1 MVGERFEG
9 GVGQRV
15 DRVRTDQFV
24 DVERVGVCVILGRCR
39 RPQRPLHPGTPS
51 GERIPTRTRER
62 FEEQLIGE
70 FALRDRSLAA
80 QRECLVGTDRIEAL
94 VDLGVDAADEEA
106 RHAGDL
112 REVGV
117 GVHGQPFEPAEIGL
131 DHLRVAVEAENQRD
145 VDAASLG
152 DHLLDRRQTFL
163 GARDLDHQVAPVD
176 PLVEVTRCGL
186 AAGAVVG
193 EAGRDL
199 DADVAV
205 DAVRVVVHLRE
216 HVAGAVDVVDHHRP
230 EHVVDRRAS
239 GTEFGELLVV
249 VAGVLD
255 RLLEDRRVRGQP
267 AHPTVTDRDES
278 ARGDV
283 VTLEVVEPGAL
294 ALFVVEGDDPVLW
307 HACLS

>member
-1 MVGERFEG
+1 MVGEGFEG

-112 REVGV
+112 
-117 GVHGQPFEPAEIGL
+117 
-131 DHLRVAVEAENQRD
+131 
-145 VDAASLG
+145 
-152 DHLLDRRQTFL
+152 
-163 GARDLDHQVAPVD
+163 
-176 PLVEVTRCGL
+176 
-186 AAGAVVG
+186 
-193 EAGRDL
+193 
-199 DADVAV
+199 
-205 DAVRVVVHLRE
+205 
-216 HVAGAVDVVDHHRP
+216 
-230 EHVVDRRAS
+230 
-239 GTEFGELLVV
+239 
-249 VAGVLD
+249 
-255 RLLEDRRVRGQP
+255 
-267 AHPTVTDRDES
+267 
-278 ARGDV
+278 
-283 VTLEVVEPGAL
+283 
-294 ALFVVEGDDPVLW
+294 
-307 HACLS
+307 